1 MSGVTISRGF
11 APDERAH
18 AARLFWQA
26 FSAKLGRVLAPE
38 DKALRLIEAILD
50 PRFALTARDTDG
62 RLLGLAGFKTAE
74 GGLTGGGLR
83 EMADV
88 YGWFGGTWRG
98 LVLSLLERK
107 VQPGVFQ
114 MDGIFVDAG
123 ARGRGVGTALLGAV
137 IDEARARGLDEVQLD
152 VIDVNPRARALYER
166 VGFRPIGEERLGP
179 FRHLF
184 GFARATRMSLAL

>member
-1 MSGVTISRGF
+1 MSGVTIAPGF
-11 APDERAH
+11 APDEGAR

-38 DKALRLIEAILD
+38 DKALRLIESVLD
-50 PRFALTARDTDG
+50 PEYALTARDDSG
-62 RLLGLAGFKTAE
+62 ALLGLAGFKTAE

-83 EMADV
+83 DMAAV

-114 MDGIFVDAG
+114 MDGILVDAA
-123 ARGRGVGTALLGAV
+123 ARGRGVGTALLEAV
-137 IDEARARGLDEVQLD
+137 IAEARARDLAEVQLD

-166 VGFRPIGEERLGP
+166 VGFRAIGEEELGP
-179 FRHLF
+179 FRHVF
-184 GFARATRMSLAL
+184 GFARATKMSLAL